1 MGFFVR
7 LKTKMDLKEIES
19 LVERDIGSM
28 GCTIWGLELLGNIN
42 NQTLRIYID
51 KNRGISIGDC
61 EKVSKHV
68 SRVLEVNSSLIENFN
83 LEVSSPGIERKF
95 FKKQQYRDY
104 IGSIIKIKYLLKNK
118 FKTVK
123 GILLK
128 VDEDSLLLKKK
139 DEKIKIEFNFIQKA
153 NLKFK

>member
-1 MGFFVR
+1 
-7 LKTKMDLKEIES
+7 MDLKEIES

-51 KNRGISIGDC
+51 KDRGISIGDC

-68 SRVLEVNSSLIENFN
+68 NRGLHANSSLIENFN

-95 FKKQQYRDY
+95 FKKNQYIDY
-104 IGSIIKIKYLLKNK
+104 IGSFIKIKYLFKNK
-118 FKTVK
+118 FKTLK

-128 VDEDSLLLKKK
+128 VNEDSLLIQKK
-139 DEKIKIEFNFIQKA
+139 DEKIKVEFNIIQKA
-153 NLKFK
+153 NLQFK

>member
-1 MGFFVR
+1 
-7 LKTKMDLKEIES
+7 MDLKEIES

>member
-1 MGFFVR
+1 
-7 LKTKMDLKEIES
+7 
-19 LVERDIGSM
+19 
-28 GCTIWGLELLGNIN
+28 
-42 NQTLRIYID
+42 
-51 KNRGISIGDC
+51 
-61 EKVSKHV
+61 
-68 SRVLEVNSSLIENFN
+68 LEVNSSLIENFN

-95 FKKQQYRDY
+95 FKKQQYSDY

>member
-1 MGFFVR
+1 
-7 LKTKMDLKEIES
+7 MDLKALES

-68 SRVLEVNSSLIENFN
+68 SRVLEVNSALIENFN

-95 FKKQQYRDY
+95 FKKQQYKDY

>member
-1 MGFFVR
+1 
-7 LKTKMDLKEIES
+7 MDLKEIES

-68 SRVLEVNSSLIENFN
+68 SRVLEVNSALIENFN

-95 FKKQQYRDY
+95 FKKQQYKDY

-153 NLKFK
+153 NLQFK

>member
-68 SRVLEVNSSLIENFN
+68 SRVLEVNSSLKENFN

-95 FKKQQYRDY
+95 FKKQQYKDY